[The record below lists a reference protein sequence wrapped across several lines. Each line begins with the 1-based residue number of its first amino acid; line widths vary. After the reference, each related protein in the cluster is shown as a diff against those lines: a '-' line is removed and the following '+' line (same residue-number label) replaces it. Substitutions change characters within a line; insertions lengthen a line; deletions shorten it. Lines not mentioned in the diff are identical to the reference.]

1 MEQLVIYLLLI
12 NFLMIVWVMRL
23 KKQNDILHNNN
34 VGLGQVLVNEG
45 LMTQDQFERSMKKCF
60 LI

>member
-45 LMTQDQFERSMKKCF
+45 LMTQDLFERSMKN
-60 LI
+60 

>member
-45 LMTQDQFERSMKKCF
+45 LMTQDQFERSMKK
-60 LI
+60 

>member
-45 LMTQDQFERSMKKCF
+45 LMTQEQFERSMKK
-60 LI
+60 